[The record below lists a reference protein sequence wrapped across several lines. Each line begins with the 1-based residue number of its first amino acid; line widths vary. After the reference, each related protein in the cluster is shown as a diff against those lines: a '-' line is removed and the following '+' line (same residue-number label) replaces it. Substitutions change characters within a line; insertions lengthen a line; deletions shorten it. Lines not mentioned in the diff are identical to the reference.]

1 MRGEV
6 SVETRDGC
14 YPVLV
19 GSGLLAA
26 LPELLTRHAPAHR
39 YAVISDDRVASL
51 YGTGAL
57 EACRAAGLDAELFG
71 FPPGEASKTR
81 ETWSGL
87 TDRML
92 EEGLGRDCCV
102 VALGGGVTTD
112 LAGFVAATFLRG
124 VPLVQVPTTYLAM
137 LDASVGGKTGV
148 DAAAG
153 KNLVGAFH
161 PPKLVAA
168 DPWVLAS
175 LPRAER
181 AQGLVEAYKHGA
193 IADADY
199 FEDLVEARETILE
212 AAPEAASRTVLRSVE
227 IKGRIVSQDE
237 RERDL
242 RQVLNFGHTVG
253 HALEAASRYAI
264 GHGSAVAV
272 GMIVEARIGE
282 RLGVTD
288 EGTAD
293 RLAGALRSLLTDL
306 PDGLHAEAVAPFL
319 SADKKARG
327 GRPRFVLLSR
337 IGEVATGEGWCHE
350 VDDSLVMEVVGAWPS
365 L

>member
-1 MRGEV
+1 MRSEV
-6 SVETRDGC
+6 VVETQGGC

-19 GSGLLAA
+19 GNGLLAG
-26 LPELLTRHAPAHR
+26 LPELLARHAPAHR
-39 YAVISDDRVASL
+39 YAVISDERVASL
-51 YGTGAL
+51 YGTGVVD
-57 EACRAAGLDAELFG
+57 ACRASGLDAELFG
-71 FPPGEASKTR
+71 FPPGEESKTR
-81 ETWSGL
+81 ATWSSL

-92 EEGLGRDCCV
+92 EDGFGRDCCV

-124 VPLVQVPTTYLAM
+124 VPIVQIPTTYLAM

-161 PPKLVAA
+161 PPKLVAI

-175 LPRAER
+175 LPRGER

-227 IKGRIVSQDE
+227 IKGRIVGQDE
-237 RERDL
+237 RENDL

-253 HALEAASRYAI
+253 HALETASRYRM

-282 RLGVTD
+282 RLGVTE
-288 EGTAD
+288 EGTAE
-293 RLAGALRSLLTDL
+293 RLASALRALLADL
-306 PDGLHAEAVAPFL
+306 PNGLHAAAVGAFL
-319 SADKKARG
+319 SADKKARR
-327 GRPRFVLLSR
+327 GRPRFVLLGR
-337 IGEVATGEGWCHE
+337 LGEVEPGEGWSHE
-350 VDDSLVMEVVGAWPS
+350 VDESLVMEVVGAWPS